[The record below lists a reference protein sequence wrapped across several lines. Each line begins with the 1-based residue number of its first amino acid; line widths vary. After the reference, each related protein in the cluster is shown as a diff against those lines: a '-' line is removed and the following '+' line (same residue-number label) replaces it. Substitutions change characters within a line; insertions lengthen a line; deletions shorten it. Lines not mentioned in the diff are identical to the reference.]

1 MLKISIKAVF
11 AFACWWIVNGA
22 YSSGLDKVIAIV
34 NDGVI
39 TLSEYQSH
47 LNREQ
52 LQGLESDEI
61 QTAALDTDILRLM
74 IDERLQVQEAIRSGV
89 PISESEVDVSVQTV
103 AQQNGVSTDELLE
116 RLASSGI
123 SEEEFRRTMAEQI
136 LIQKIVNARVS
147 QNVRVTDQ
155 EVDHFIKSYPDLF
168 SADVSYEL
176 SQLRIPIT
184 GLETEQ
190 ISARQ
195 EYLDAVRTRLLS
207 GTPLQDALASPSY
220 DSVEFEYLGWRPKS
234 LIPDLILAEIEKTV
248 TENTTEVVVGSNA
261 LHLFVIHGREGNEMF
276 VTQYRLRQVAIS
288 PRRKKI
294 SDEAALE
301 LAQEIAE
308 KINNG
313 EDFSALAR
321 LYSDDEESALEG
333 GESGWL
339 NPGEIDPPILR
350 AVSDLG
356 VNRLSAPI
364 KTLFGY
370 YLVEVL
376 ETRTRDIMQDIVRRR
391 AHDMIFDRKAGTLF
405 DSWLGQIRSSAYIEI
420 LVE

>member
-1 MLKISIKAVF
+1 MLKIKIIF
-11 AFACWWIVNGA
+11 ALACWWIVNSA
-22 YSSGLDKVIAIV
+22 CSSDLDKVIAIV

-52 LQGLESDEI
+52 LQGLESGEI
-61 QTAALDTDILRLM
+61 QAAALDTDILRSM

-89 PISESEVDVSVQTV
+89 PVSESEVDVSVQTV
-103 AQQNGVSTDELLE
+103 AQQNGVGADELLE

-155 EVDHFIKSYPDLF
+155 EVEHFIKSYPDLF
-168 SADVSYEL
+168 STDVSYEL

-184 GLETEQ
+184 GLEAEQ
-190 ISARQ
+190 VGARQ
-195 EYLDAVRTRLLS
+195 GYLDAVRTRLLS
-207 GTPLQDALASPSY
+207 GTDLEDALADSPY
-220 DSVEFEYLGWRPKS
+220 DNIEFEYLGWRPKS
-234 LIPDLILAEIEKTV
+234 LIPDLIVAEIEKTV
-248 TENTTEVVVGSNA
+248 TENATEIVMGSNA

-276 VTQYRLRQVAIS
+276 VTQYRLRQISIS
-288 PRRKKI
+288 PRRKRI

-301 LAQEIAE
+301 LAQDIVE

-321 LYSDDEESALEG
+321 LYSDDEDSAVEG
-333 GESGWL
+333 GESEWL
-339 NPGEIDPPILR
+339 NPGEIDSPILQ

-356 VNRLSAPI
+356 INQLSDPI
-364 KTLFGY
+364 KTLYGY
-370 YLVEVL
+370 YLIEVI
-376 ETRTRDIMQDIVRRR
+376 ETRTRDIMRDIVRRR

-420 LVE
+420 LTE